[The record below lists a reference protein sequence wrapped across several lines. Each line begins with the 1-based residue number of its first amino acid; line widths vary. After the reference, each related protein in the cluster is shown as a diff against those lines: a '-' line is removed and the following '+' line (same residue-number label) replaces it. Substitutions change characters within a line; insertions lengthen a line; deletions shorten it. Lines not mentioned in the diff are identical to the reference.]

1 MALRPEI
8 ILGAQQPNLVGA
20 IASGEQAAQLVNQ
33 RQQQNQLADL
43 FRTQGAGILS
53 GDTNALAA
61 LAGID
66 PSAALGIQTQQQQ
79 AQYAASGER
88 RAEQQFQLGQ
98 QATRQQ
104 MGILNQQEARAAQ
117 EYAAGLSAQQAAA
130 EAAQIEN
137 AVKTGLAIQDPTQW
151 DQIMSQQAPDLVGQ
165 FANRDA
171 LAARYM
177 SMAEVLKMRGGGETF
192 RPAAP
197 DEAAAYGV
205 ASGQFGPDGR
215 FYPVNQPSGTE
226 VVTDPATGQI
236 TFRQGAGVGG
246 SQPNTGLDPSSP
258 TAMISSID
266 GLLSDPALEYS
277 TGALAVTQNIP
288 GTPMY
293 RFGTRVKQIEGQAFL
308 QAFESLKGGGAIT
321 ETEGLKATQAVA
333 RLSSAQSPEDYRQAL
348 GELRAT
354 LVRGEENKRRI
365 AAGQPPLDENGN
377 PFGVQQPGQP
387 EPPNSGNTT
396 LPPPAVGDPN
406 TVIAPPAQPAPPSAD
421 GWTTLEN
428 GTRIRRLD

>member
-79 AQYAASGER
+79 AQYASNADS
-88 RAEQQFQLGQ
+88 RAQQAFQLDQ
-98 QATRQQ
+98 QATRQR

-117 EYAAGLSAQQAAA
+117 DYAAGLSAQQAAA

-177 SMAEVLKMRGGGETF
+177 SVAEVLKMRGGGETF
-192 RPAAP
+192 RPATP
-197 DEAAAYGV
+197 QEAAQYGS
-205 ASGQFGPDGR
+205 AGGQFGPDGR
-215 FYPVNQPSGTE
+215 FYPVNPPSGFEIT
-226 VVTDPATGQI
+226 TGPDGRQTI
-236 TFRQGAGVGG
+236 RQGAGVGSG
-246 SQPNTGLDPSSP
+246 QPDIGLSPSSP

-266 GLLSDPALEYS
+266 GILSDPALDYS
-277 TGALAVTQNIP
+277 TGALAASQNIP

-293 RFGTRVKQIEGQAFL
+293 RFGARANQLEGQAFL

-321 ETEGLKATQAVA
+321 EIEGQKATQAIG
-333 RLSSAQSPEDYRQAL
+333 RLSSAQSPADYRAAL

-377 PFGVQQPGQP
+377 PFGVQQPAQP
-387 EPPNSGNTT
+387 EPPNAGNTT